1 MRRKLTRQPGILV
14 LGDIN
19 VDIMGRVKAWPRPGE
34 DCLSQKLEIRC
45 GGVGANC
52 ALSLARWGA
61 APRLLGCVG
70 RDIFSDYVLKVLR
83 ESHVDVRRVQR
94 TGAAMTGIFY
104 INVTPDGERT
114 FFGGRGANALLREP
128 SRKARTD
135 LREQPRRTSRATS
148 FLDPGPEQAAK
159 YLIKA
164 IHARG
169 GWVSLDVGMEPSQAI
184 PRKILQI
191 ARSVDILLVSLDEAA
206 ALTGTRNPLQAFA
219 SLRKAGAR
227 EVVLKVGP
235 RGCLIEEGG
244 QPVLVPSFSVRSVD
258 STGAGDAFVAAFL
271 QARLRGW
278 PAIEAAIAANAAGA
292 LATTVVG
299 AGQNLPG
306 EREVAAL
313 LSAQRLKGKWDEPRK
328 RALARLQHGNWHAR
342 SPRRRRS
349 SK

>member
-1 MRRKLTRQPGILV
+1 MLRKTIRQPRILV

-19 VDIMGRVKAWPRPGE
+19 VDIMGRVRAWPRPGE
-34 DCLSQKLEIRC
+34 DCLAQKLEIRC

-52 ALSLARWGA
+52 ALSLASWGV
-61 APRLLGCVG
+61 APRMIGCVG
-70 RDIFSDYVLKVLR
+70 HDVFGKYVLNVLR
-83 ESHVDVRRVQR
+83 EHMVDALRVQR
-94 TGAAMTGIFY
+94 TTAATTGMFY

-114 FFGGRGANALLREP
+114 FFGGRGANARLR
-128 SRKARTD
+128 
-135 LREQPRRTSRATS
+135 LPRRSAALTKGAAAVHLAGHCL
-148 FLDPGPEQAAK
+148 LDPGPAQAAK

-169 GWVSLDVGMEPSQAI
+169 GWISLDVGMEPSNSI
-184 PRKILQI
+184 PQKILQI
-191 ARSVDILLVSLDEAA
+191 IRSVDILLISLDEAA
-206 ALTGTRNPLQAFA
+206 ALTRTRDPFRAFA

-227 EVVLKVGP
+227 EVVLKVGR
-235 RGCLIEEGG
+235 RGCLISENGR
-244 QPVLVPSFSVRSVD
+244 PVLVPSFSVRSVD

-278 PAIEAAIAANAAGA
+278 PTIEGAVAANAAGA

-306 EREVAAL
+306 LREVAAL
-313 LSAQRLKGKWDEPRK
+313 LGAQRIPGKWDEARK
-328 RALARLQHGNWHAR
+328 RVLARLKHRR
-342 SPRRRRS
+342 SLRRS